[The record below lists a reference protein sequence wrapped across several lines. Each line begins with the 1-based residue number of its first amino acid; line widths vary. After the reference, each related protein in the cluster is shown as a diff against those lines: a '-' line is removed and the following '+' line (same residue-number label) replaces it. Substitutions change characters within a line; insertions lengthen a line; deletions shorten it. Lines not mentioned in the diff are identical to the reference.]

1 MSKRP
6 DRRAAKLS
14 ERARRVVRD
23 PEPVDASL
31 GTLLLEPLHVLLPGD
46 QVVDLLDLDATEP
59 LALPAVL
66 LAALLDAAGPDLR
79 RDLHP
84 IARAGKG
91 PRQRRLRL
99 AVHRR

>member
-79 RDLHP
+79 RDGCRNSST
-84 IARAGKG
+84 AERRRK
-91 PRQRRLRL
+91 RRLGT
-99 AVHRR
+99 AVHR